1 MTQDPLTLYNL
12 IGLYMLNRVAFP
24 LTKAQITDFIL
35 EKEYTTYMN
44 LQSVLAQLR
53 DSNMIMERTIRNRT
67 QLLITEE
74 GKTTLGFFENRISP
88 EIKKDIETYLQEKSI
103 SLKEE
108 ASLSSE
114 FFKGTDGEYK
124 AHLIAREKHVTLLD
138 LTISV
143 PTETIA
149 QSICE
154 KWERKSQ
161 DVYQFLIEQLF

>member
-1 MTQDPLTLYNL
+1 
-12 IGLYMLNRVAFP
+12 
-24 LTKAQITDFIL
+24 
-35 EKEYTTYMN
+35 
-44 LQSVLAQLR
+44 
-53 DSNMIMERTIRNRT
+53 MIMERTIRNRT

>member
-1 MTQDPLTLYNL
+1 MTQDPLTLYKL
-12 IGLYMLNRVAFP
+12 IVLYMLNRVDFP

-67 QLLITEE
+67 QLLITE
-74 GKTTLGFFENRISP
+74 
-88 EIKKDIETYLQEKSI
+88 
-103 SLKEE
+103 EE

>member
-1 MTQDPLTLYNL
+1 MTQDPLTLYKL
-12 IGLYMLNRVAFP
+12 IVLYMLNRVDFP

-114 FFKGTDGEYK
+114 VFKGTDGEYK